1 MKLGDTIKTVTNF
14 LGIQTCSACERRRQL
29 LNDFWLNKKKIKVEV
44 NTDMY
49 RVLFPKGSI
58 ITIDKDHK
66 LQAVADKL
74 IKKGY
79 LKVLNN

>member
-1 MKLGDTIKTVTNF
+1 MKLGDTIKLITNS
-14 LGIQTCSACERRRQL
+14 LGIKTCSACERRRQA
-29 LNDFWLNKKKIKVEV
+29 LNDFWLNKKRIKVEV

-49 RVLFPKGSI
+49 RVLYPKGSI

-66 LQAVADKL
+66 LQSVADKL

-79 LKVLNN
+79 LKVINN